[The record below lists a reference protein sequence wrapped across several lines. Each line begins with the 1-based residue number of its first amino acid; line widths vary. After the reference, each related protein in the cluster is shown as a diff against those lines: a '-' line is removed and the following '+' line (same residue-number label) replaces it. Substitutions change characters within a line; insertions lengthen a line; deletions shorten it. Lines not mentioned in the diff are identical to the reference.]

1 MIWTCL
7 YLLVLCLE
15 LKKIPASSVWPL
27 GEHTAAC
34 KSKFQSWNLL
44 RPSVVPHFFVVVI
57 FLPPKMWSRNFFDNF
72 QDWHMSGSLLHA
84 AQTTIDLHIA
94 EYFLTRIFVWALY
107 PVYPLEQM
115 VPCPAWDH
123 ANRCTEVITCT
134 CLNLP
139 DLKKRCPLPVF
150 DPMVAD
156 GLMPRFGSREQM
168 PHATWCW
175 LTLRSTICG

>member
-1 MIWTCL
+1 MLRVKKDSRFQCL
-7 YLLVLCLE
+7 TSGRAYGSMQKHISELE
-15 LKKIPASSVWPL
+15 FVATVT
-27 GEHTAAC
+27 TA
-34 KSKFQSWNLL
+34 L
-44 RPSVVPHFFVVVI
+44 FFCCCY
-57 FLPPKMWSRNFFDNF
+57 FLPPKMWSRNFFDKF

-84 AQTTIDLHIA
+84 AKTTIDLHIA
-94 EYFLTRIFVWALY
+94 DYFLTRIFVWALC
-107 PVYPLEQM
+107 PVFYPLEQM
-115 VPCPAWDH
+115 VPCPGWDR
-123 ANRCTEVITCT
+123 ANRCTDVITCT

-168 PHATWCW
+168 PHATWCR